1 MNTLATY
8 YLENIFQRK
17 YSVNKISRTIQT
29 FCYGKKDD
37 NFLYQVL
44 VLDLD
49 FSDKENSMNVLLK
62 KIALVFDELELEIT
76 PKNTIEKV
84 INLSFIRKR
93 WIEVRN
99 EILLKNQGD
108 ELVNYCNSISK
119 TLENENALIS
129 FLQEK
134 RMLGMIFNGYTESN
148 SNFTFTDLG
157 LLDGTLEEKT
167 DNENIKYTLLCL
179 VSEKIK
185 GHSPKN

>member
-1 MNTLATY
+1 
-8 YLENIFQRK
+8 
-17 YSVNKISRTIQT
+17 
-29 FCYGKKDD
+29 
-37 NFLYQVL
+37 
-44 VLDLD
+44 
-49 FSDKENSMNVLLK
+49 MNVLLK

-93 WIEVRN
+93 WIEVRS

-129 FLQEK
+129 FLQEN

>member
-1 MNTLATY
+1 M
-8 YLENIFQRK
+8 
-17 YSVNKISRTIQT
+17 
-29 FCYGKKDD
+29 
-37 NFLYQVL
+37 
-44 VLDLD
+44 
-49 FSDKENSMNVLLK
+49 
-62 KIALVFDELELEIT
+62 
-76 PKNTIEKV
+76 

-93 WIEVRN
+93 WIEVRS

>member
-1 MNTLATY
+1 M
-8 YLENIFQRK
+8 
-17 YSVNKISRTIQT
+17 
-29 FCYGKKDD
+29 
-37 NFLYQVL
+37 
-44 VLDLD
+44 
-49 FSDKENSMNVLLK
+49 
-62 KIALVFDELELEIT
+62 VFDELELEIT

-93 WIEVRN
+93 WIEVRS

-157 LLDGTLEEKT
+157 LLDGTLEEKQ
-167 DNENIKYTLLCL
+167 IMR
-179 VSEKIK
+179 I
-185 GHSPKN
+185 